1 MASNGQE
8 VLDLFKNHDWDV
20 VLMDV
25 QMPVMDG
32 PTATRAIRQFERD
45 QGRRPTPILALTANA
60 MAHQLDE
67 YRQAGCNGHV
77 SKPIDASDLIGAM
90 SRVLAEVVEVSRSE
104 PVVV

>member
-1 MASNGQE
+1 MASHGEE
-8 VLDLFKNHDWDV
+8 VLQQFMNHDWDV

-32 PTATRAIRQFERD
+32 VSATRAIRKFERD
-45 QGRRPTPILALTANA
+45 NDRKATPILALTANA

-77 SKPIDASDLIGAM
+77 SKPIDAKDLISAM
-90 SRVLAEVVEVSRSE
+90 GRVLSE
-104 PVVV
+104 A